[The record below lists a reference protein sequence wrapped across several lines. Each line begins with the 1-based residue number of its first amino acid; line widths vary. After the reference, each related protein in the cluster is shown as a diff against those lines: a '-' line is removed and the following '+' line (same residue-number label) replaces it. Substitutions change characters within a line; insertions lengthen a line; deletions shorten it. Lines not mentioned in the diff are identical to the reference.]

1 MWPMS
6 DFEAVV
12 FIMTVALLVALAQV
26 GVTWLPLTHAAGSPG
41 VSGTANDILEQHKGP
56 VDGEQPGPLAPLASR
71 QAAFGASETGK
82 MRGRSRC

>member
-26 GVTWLPLTHAAGSPG
+26 GVTWLPLTPRRWF
-41 VSGTANDILEQHKGP
+41 
-56 VDGEQPGPLAPLASR
+56 ASSLR
-71 QAAFGASETGK
+71 NRK
-82 MRGRSRC
+82 